1 MNKRKDYKMI
11 AKIKSKIMAHKVISI
26 IMLTAAVGGGYVAYQ
41 NYSDLQTVEQA
52 FVPEFE
58 GEQIKADVETGVTT
72 GIEIPGYSE
81 IIIDAG
87 KTTAQVDFFNP
98 ENNGVYFAIQ
108 LMLTD
113 TEEVIYESKLFGP
126 GQHLYEIELM
136 RALEEGEYNM
146 TIIYSAYS
154 MDETYTPRNGAN
166 MNCILKVV

>member
-1 MNKRKDYKMI
+1 MI
-11 AKIKSKIMAHKVISI
+11 AKIKSKILAHKVISI
-26 IMLTAAVGGGYVAYQ
+26 IMLTAAVGGGYITCQ
-41 NYSDLQTVEQA
+41 SHSNFQQGEQA

-58 GEQIKADVETGVTT
+58 GEQVKAEVESGATT

-98 ENNGVYFAIQ
+98 ENNGVYFTIQ

-136 RALEEGEYNM
+136 RALEKGEYNM
-146 TIIYSAYS
+146 TIVYSAYS